1 MRVAR
6 YKKKAVLSDTSNK
19 NGTQQRKHPLMPFGN
34 KGTLLKGHMTNR
46 PPKTDKYDNI
56 RKKGCLTK
64 LTHLAKN
71 FPKVTCQGLN

>member
-34 KGTLLKGHMTNR
+34 KGTLLKGHMTNP

-56 RKKGCLTK
+56 AKKGALQ
-64 LTHLAKN
+64 N
-71 FPKVTCQGLN
+71 